1 MAYIGKRPVDTFPA
15 INAITSNL
23 IAENNITARE
33 IATGAVSTSLLAANS
48 ITSALV
54 AANSIDASEIK
65 TDAVRSLQIQDDA
78 ITADQIATLT
88 GHVLFNDNA
97 QIKLG
102 TSQDLLI
109 YHDASNSYIED
120 KNVEL
125 LLTQPRQYSLDL
137 KINGTLRNCK

>member
-1 MAYIGKRPVDTFPA
+1 MAYIGKKPVDTFPA
-15 INAITSNL
+15 INAITADL

-78 ITADQIATLT
+78 VTADQIATLT
-88 GHVLFNDNA
+88 SHVLFNDNA
-97 QIKLG
+97 QLKLG

-109 YHDASNSYIED
+109 FHQ
-120 KNVEL
+120 
-125 LLTQPRQYSLDL
+125 LLTLPHLWLNDRHHSN
-137 KINGTLRNCK
+137 KKHH